1 MPLVLAGLSL
11 AHMELPLAEL
21 TCITG
26 RTLTSPLK
34 GDLAG
39 LGDPLQLTEQGEL
52 SVSEAPGLI
61 CSGSQALAALDT
73 YMQVRHMQ
81 AHSTLG
87 ARAYAC
93 CSKTA
98 STCFRVQKDILAV
111 HTCPPLAFGCKR
123 TCLPHIDA
131 PHLLLTLRHC
141 TLTTAGGC
149 THP

>member
-1 MPLVLAGLSL
+1 
-11 AHMELPLAEL
+11 MELPLAEL

-73 YMQVRHMQ
+73 YKCGTCRHT
-81 AHSTLG
+81 ALLG
-87 ARAYAC
+87 QGRM
-93 CSKTA
+93 
-98 STCFRVQKDILAV
+98 LAAQRP
-111 HTCPPLAFGCKR
+111 PPLVFGCKR
-123 TCLPHIDA
+123 TSLLCIHA
-131 PHLLLTLRHC
+131 PHLLLGAKGHACRT
-141 TLTTAGGC
+141 
-149 THP
+149 